1 MNLLRYSY
9 KYVLLTII
17 SSCFFILS
25 GCSSQSS
32 NACPT
37 SNTSLEFFWV
47 CEPSQLD
54 SINVKHQDLTYNG
67 KPVCLIQ
74 PPVLT
79 SQSFIAINDKS
90 EGDMLSA
97 EVTLSDE
104 ANKVFRKRTSMAK
117 GRPLA
122 MVLKSSAKTEVSGLS
137 TQPSC
142 KYQTT
147 ILNIATVQSELG
159 SKLLLGGW
167 QSQQQIKQLIASV
180 KPAQE
185 P

>member
-9 KYVLLTII
+9 KYFLLAVI
-17 SSCFFILS
+17 SSCFFVLS
-25 GCSSQSS
+25 GCSSPSS
-32 NACPT
+32 NACST

-47 CEPSQLD
+47 CEPTQYD
-54 SINVKHQDLTYNG
+54 SINVKHQELTYNG

-79 SQSFIAINDKS
+79 SQSFTAISDKS

-104 ANKVFRKRTSMAK
+104 ANKAFRKSTSMAK
-117 GRPLA
+117 GRQLA
-122 MVLKSSAKTEVSGLS
+122 MVLKSSAKTDTSGLS

-142 KYQTT
+142 KHQTT
-147 ILNIATVQSELG
+147 ILNVATVQSELG
-159 SKLLLGGW
+159 SKLLLVGW

-180 KPAQE
+180 KSAQE